1 MPDIQLRF
9 HKDMLVLSSPVA
21 PVLER
26 QGYDAELDL
35 EYATL
40 FEPEAVHDALQL
52 NAVAGAQ
59 CLVTATEGI
68 TPARLTHRGMEDR
81 MQELAQAAVETVREL
96 QPQHL
101 LAEIGPCCLPLDE
114 SSKASL
120 NEHRD
125 QYARAARAF
134 GDQALDAIFLNG
146 FRNTTDL
153 KCALMGVRQICDT
166 PIFASVNVEADGVL
180 AGGRQSFEDALGVMV
195 DFEAAVAGFATA
207 APLEAALKFARL
219 AAGAGQLPV
228 LAQLVVGEDAP
239 RQGGPTEENP
249 YYCPDVFVDAA
260 TQLRA
265 AGVQFLRAAGNAT
278 PAYAGALVAASA
290 GFDVVRPDVVDA

>member
-9 HKDMLVLSSPVA
+9 HKDMLVLSAPVA

-26 QGYDAELDL
+26 QGYDADLDL

-52 NAVAGAQ
+52 NVVAGAQ
-59 CLVTATEGI
+59 CLVTNTEGI
-68 TPARLTHRGMEDR
+68 TPARLTHHGMQDR
-81 MQELAQAAVETVREL
+81 MAELAQAAVETVQGL
-96 QPQHL
+96 QPQHV

-125 QYARAARAF
+125 QYARATRAF
-134 GDQALDAIFLNG
+134 DGLALDAIFLNG

-153 KCALMGVRQICDT
+153 KCALMGVRQTCDL
-166 PIFASVNVEADGVL
+166 PVFASVNVDADGVL
-180 AGGRQSFEDALGVMV
+180 AGGRQSFEDALGVML
-195 DFEAAVAGFATA
+195 DFEAAVVGFATA
-207 APLEAALKFARL
+207 APVEAAEKLARL
-219 AAGAGQLPV
+219 AAGAGHLPV

-239 RQGGPTEENP
+239 RQGGPTDENP
-249 YYCPDVFVDAA
+249 YYCPDVLVDAA
-260 TQLRA
+260 TRQRA

-278 PAYAGALVAASA
+278 PAYTGALVAASA
-290 GFDVVRPDVVDA
+290 GFDVVRPDVLDA

>member
-9 HKDMLVLSSPVA
+9 HKSMLVLSSPVA

-26 QGYDAELDL
+26 QGYNVELDL

-52 NAVAGAQ
+52 NMVAGAQ
-59 CLVTATEGI
+59 CLVTNTEGI
-68 TPARLTHRGMEDR
+68 TPARLAHRGMEER
-81 MQELAQAAVETVREL
+81 MPELARAAVETVAEL

-101 LAEIGPCCLPLDE
+101 LAEVGPCCLPLDE
-114 SSKASL
+114 SSKSSL

-125 QYARAARAF
+125 QYARAAQAF
-134 GDQALDAIFLNG
+134 NGLALDAIFLNG

-153 KCALMGVRQICDT
+153 KCALMGVRQTCDT

-180 AGGRQSFEDALGVMV
+180 SGGRQSFEDALGVML
-195 DFEAAVAGFATA
+195 DFEASVAGFATA
-207 APLEAALKFARL
+207 APLEAAVRFARL

-228 LAQLVVGEDAP
+228 LAQLLVGEDAP
-239 RQGGPTEENP
+239 RQGAATAENP
-249 YYCPDVFVDAA
+249 YYCPDVLVDAA
-260 TQLRA
+260 AQLRK
-265 AGVQFLRAAGNAT
+265 AGAQFLRAAGNAT
-278 PAYAGALVAASA
+278 PAYTGALVAATD
-290 GFDVVRPDVVDA
+290 GFDAVLPDVLGA